1 MNYDTWKLATPPNME
16 VDFESTVTF
25 CWKCG
30 EYYEEDKSLDNF
42 NDLGIIIENEICTFC
57 SEQEQFLNH

>member
-25 CWKCG
+25 CPQCR
-30 EYYEEDKSLDNF
+30 EYYEDGIELNNF
-42 NDLGIIIENEICTFC
+42 DSLGIAIENEICEFC
-57 SEQEQFLNH
+57 STYLELNC